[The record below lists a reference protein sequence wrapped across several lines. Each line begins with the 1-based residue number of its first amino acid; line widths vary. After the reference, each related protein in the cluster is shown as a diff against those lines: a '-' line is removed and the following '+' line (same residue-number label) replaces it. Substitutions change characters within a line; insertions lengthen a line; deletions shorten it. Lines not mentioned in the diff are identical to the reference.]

1 MLPLLVLNVQT
12 HIVVRL
18 PDVLKHVFEGPDRN
32 VAVQAAP
39 VAGSQVLGWG
49 HLGVVGAAHRS
60 SALTVGPH
68 GVAQVQV
75 DVRDVKNLARWRAS
89 LNLKKDCQQV
99 PGIDPVPSRILNNLK
114 SLCA

>member
-49 HLGVVGAAHRS
+49 HLGVVGAAHWS

-89 LNLKKDCQQV
+89 LNLKKIVSKCLESN
-99 PGIDPVPSRILNNLK
+99 PSLLE
-114 SLCA
+114 S